1 MSDQTPPEEPG
12 QEPAQQ
18 PARTDLQLVIPDS
31 TRLQVLELHNGERLI
46 GRIVEIRDAVY
57 FPAL

>member
-1 MSDQTPPEEPG
+1 MSSAAG
-12 QEPAQQ
+12 LILPAQQ
-18 PARTDLQLVIPDS
+18 TAHPDLNLAIPDS
-31 TRLQVLELHNGERLI
+31 THLQVLELHNGERLI